1 MATSAATCRPVL
13 MDKTTNASLQSWAYA
28 EHNKPVPITKASTFE
43 HLQRYPITLPREA
56 SSIVGR
62 KRSFAQVDGAE
73 EDTRSISPQQEHPT
87 ITKLED
93 EAEVTEKEKIGKES
107 VHDQVIRDSVEE
119 KKEEQEKKEER
130 VEEKEDDENESS
142 AATSKAITSALSSSF
157 HAPQEGPVPIE
168 EQFVILDE
176 ASQNTVDNLVCE

>member
-1 MATSAATCRPVL
+1 

-28 EHNKPVPITKASTFE
+28 QHNKPVAVTKASAFE
-43 HLQRYPITLPREA
+43 HLQRHPVTLPKAA
-56 SSIVGR
+56 SPIVGR

-73 EDTRSISPQQEHPT
+73 EDTRSMSPQQEQST

-93 EAEVTEKEKIGKES
+93 EAEVTEKEEIGKES
-107 VHDQVIRDSVEE
+107 VHEQVVGDSVNEE
-119 KKEEQEKKEER
+119 KEEKEERVQEKEER
-130 VEEKEDDENESS
+130 VEEKEDEENGSS
-142 AATSKAITSALSSSF
+142 AATSKAMTSALSSSF
-157 HAPQEGPVPIE
+157 HASQEGPVPLE